1 MWDLGIPEKS
11 QGKTLFWAL
20 TPTFETRRDLEIWGE
35 TALCYFPVLGLQTG
49 EAYSAFLLKSL
60 LPHWKS
66 LRNLFFKAQL
76 PLSTVSIIISAP
88 IKSTGTNEMK
98 ATSKSSQPYREMRL
112 AVSCHGCDLQM
123 HKSQVHGCSR
133 RKNGGGGASKDA
145 SKESR
150 VVRRRQAAGA
160 GRQASSVRDSG
171 PVGSARK
178 TRTAIR

>member
-35 TALCYFPVLGLQTG
+35 TALCYFLVLGLQTG

-88 IKSTGTNEMK
+88 IKSTGTNKIK
-98 ATSKSSQPYREMRL
+98 ATSKSSQSFRETRL

-123 HKSQVHGCSR
+123 HKSQVHVCSR
-133 RKNGGGGASKDA
+133 RENEGEGGP
-145 SKESR
+145 
-150 VVRRRQAAGA
+150 RRTPRKKAGW
-160 GRQASSVRDSG
+160 
-171 PVGSARK
+171 
-178 TRTAIR
+178 